1 MVRVCATNNFREGGL
16 VVNGLAPIIAPLETE
31 AIMSSAEQRIRQQ
44 LGGFIPDDLG
54 VSLTSVDAIESLTV
68 DDSTVHARI
77 VLGFPIDGIREHL
90 MTQIREHV
98 SEVLGGRE
106 LALDLTAKIIPHRAQ
121 SSLPAMDQVANVIA
135 IASGKGGVGKST
147 TAVNLALALQ
157 AEGARVGLLDADVF
171 GPSQPLM
178 LGLPDGTRPEV
189 LEGKYFVP
197 VDAYGLQTMSM
208 GYLTTK
214 QTPVVWR
221 GPKASGALVQM
232 MEQTRW
238 HQLDYLLVDLPPG
251 TGDIQLTLAQKI
263 PVAGAVVITTPQDIA
278 LLDAIKG
285 VEMFRKV
292 DIRVLGIVEN
302 MAVHICSQCGHHEH
316 VFGQGGG
323 EKMASEYHTEV
334 LAALPLSLRIREQAD
349 SGEPMVAACPDSEEA
364 GLYRQA
370 ARRLAARL
378 SLTEGGKRAFPKV
391 TQH

>member
-1 MVRVCATNNFREGGL
+1 
-16 VVNGLAPIIAPLETE
+16 
-31 AIMSSAEQRIRQQ
+31 MSSAMDKSEQQIRQH
-44 LGGFIPDDLG
+44 LGDFIPEDLG
-54 VSLTSVDAIESLTV
+54 VSLNQINGISAFELSETAVTTTVTLGYPCASIRDALIDAIHAHMAPVLAQRSLSVTV
-68 DDSTVHARI
+68 ASHI
-77 VLGFPIDGIREHL
+77 V
-90 MTQIREHV
+90 
-98 SEVLGGRE
+98 S
-106 LALDLTAKIIPHRAQ
+106 HRAQ
-121 SSLPAMDQVANVIA
+121 SSLPARDQVANIIA
-135 IASGKGGVGKST
+135 VASGKGGVGKST
-147 TAVNLALALQ
+147 SAVNLALALQ

-178 LGLPDGTRPEV
+178 LGLPDGTRPQL
-189 LEGKYFVP
+189 LEGKFFVP

-208 GYLTTK
+208 GYLTTQ

-238 HQLDYLLVDLPPG
+238 HELDYLLVDLPPG

-292 DIRVLGIVEN
+292 DIRVLGILEN
-302 MAVHICSQCGHHEH
+302 MAMHVCSQCGHQEAI
-316 VFGQGGG
+316 FGQGGG
-323 EKMASEYHTEV
+323 DKMAADYDTEV

-349 SGEPMVAACPDSEEA
+349 KGEPVMQAFPDSDEA
-364 GLYRQA
+364 ALYRSA

-378 SLTEGGKRAFPKV
+378 SLTEAGKRAFPNV

>member
-1 MVRVCATNNFREGGL
+1 
-16 VVNGLAPIIAPLETE
+16 
-31 AIMSSAEQRIRQQ
+31 MSSAEQRIRQQ

-68 DDSTVHARI
+68 DDSSVHARI
-77 VLGFPIDGIREHL
+77 VLGFPIDGIRERL
-90 MTQIREHV
+90 VGQIREHL
-98 SEVLGGRE
+98 SEELEGRE
-106 LALDLTAKIIPHRAQ
+106 LTLELAAEIIPHRAQ

-263 PVAGAVVITTPQDIA
+263 PVAGAVVITTPQDTA

-285 VEMFRKV
+285 VEMF
-292 DIRVLGIVEN
+292 L
-302 MAVHICSQCGHHEH
+302 Q
-316 VFGQGGG
+316 
-323 EKMASEYHTEV
+323 
-334 LAALPLSLRIREQAD
+334 P
-349 SGEPMVAACPDSEEA
+349 
-364 GLYRQA
+364 
-370 ARRLAARL
+370 
-378 SLTEGGKRAFPKV
+378 RA
-391 TQH
+391 

>member
-1 MVRVCATNNFREGGL
+1 MH
-16 VVNGLAPIIAPLETE
+16 
-31 AIMSSAEQRIRQQ
+31 SAEQRIRQQ
-44 LGGFIPDDLG
+44 LGHFIPEDLG
-54 VSLTSVDAIESLTV
+54 VSLESIGAVSNVSVSESQV
-68 DDSTVHARI
+68 SAEV
-77 VLGFPIDGIREHL
+77 VLGYPLEGVKASLEAKIGEHL
-90 MTQIREHV
+90 ADALE
-98 SEVLGGRE
+98 GR
-106 LALDLTAKIIPHRAQ
+106 ALSLSLRSQVVPHRAQ
-121 SSLPAMDQVANVIA
+121 SSLPALDQVANVIA
-135 IASGKGGVGKST
+135 VASGKGGVGKST

-178 LGLPDGTRPEV
+178 LGKPDGTRPEV
-189 LEGKYFVP
+189 LDGKVFVP
-197 VDAYGLQTMSM
+197 VEAYGLQTMSM

-238 HQLDYLLVDLPPG
+238 KQLDYLLVDLPPG

-302 MAVHICSQCGHHEH
+302 MAVHICSHCGHQEH

-323 EKMASEYHTEV
+323 QRMAQDYDTEV
-334 LAALPLSLRIREQAD
+334 LAALPLSLKIREQAD
-349 SGEPMVAACPDSEEA
+349 SGEPVVAACPDSEEA

-370 ARRLAARL
+370 ARRMAARL
-378 SLTEGGKRAFPKV
+378 SLTEAGKRAFPKI

>member
-1 MVRVCATNNFREGGL
+1 
-16 VVNGLAPIIAPLETE
+16 
-31 AIMSSAEQRIRQQ
+31 MSAAEQAIREQ
-44 LGGFIPDDLG
+44 LGRFVPEDLG
-54 VSLTSVDAIESLTV
+54 VSLAQANAAIDIVVGDAAVAATVTLGYPCAGMEPELQSRMQDHLADLLDGRAFSLSLKKQV
-68 DDSTVHARI
+68 
-77 VLGFPIDGIREHL
+77 
-90 MTQIREHV
+90 M
-98 SEVLGGRE
+98 
-106 LALDLTAKIIPHRAQ
+106 PHRTQ
-121 SSLPAMDQVANVIA
+121 SDMPALDQVANVIA
-135 IASGKGGVGKST
+135 VASGKGGVGKST

-178 LGLPDGTRPEV
+178 LGKPDGTRPEV
-189 LEGKYFVP
+189 LNGKTFVP

-208 GYLTTK
+208 GYLTTQ

-238 HQLDYLLVDLPPG
+238 QGLDYLLVDLPPG

-292 DIRVLGIVEN
+292 DIKVLGIVEN
-302 MAVHICSQCGHHEH
+302 MAVHICSNCGHQEH

-323 EKMASEYHTEV
+323 ERMAQEYDTEV
-334 LAALPLSLRIREQAD
+334 LAALPLSLKIREQAD
-349 SGEPMVAACPDSEEA
+349 SGKPVVAACPDSEEA
-364 GLYRQA
+364 ALYRKA
-370 ARRLAARL
+370 ARRMAARL
-378 SLTEGGKRAFPKV
+378 SLTEQGKRAFPKV

>member
-1 MVRVCATNNFREGGL
+1 MH
-16 VVNGLAPIIAPLETE
+16 
-31 AIMSSAEQRIRQQ
+31 SAEQRIRQQ
-44 LGGFIPDDLG
+44 LGHFIPEDLG
-54 VSLTSVDAIESLTV
+54 VSLESIGAVSNVSVSESQV
-68 DDSTVHARI
+68 SAEV
-77 VLGFPIDGIREHL
+77 VLGYPLEGVKASLEAKIGEHL
-90 MTQIREHV
+90 ADALE
-98 SEVLGGRE
+98 GR
-106 LALDLTAKIIPHRAQ
+106 ALSLSLRSQVVPHRAQ
-121 SSLPAMDQVANVIA
+121 SSLPALDQVANVIA
-135 IASGKGGVGKST
+135 VASGKGGVGKST

-178 LGLPDGTRPEV
+178 LGKPDGTRPEV
-189 LEGKYFVP
+189 LDGKVFVP
-197 VDAYGLQTMSM
+197 VEAYGLQTMSM

-238 HQLDYLLVDLPPG
+238 KQLDYLLVDLPPG

-302 MAVHICSQCGHHEH
+302 MAVHICSHCGHQEH

-323 EKMASEYHTEV
+323 QRMAQDYDTEV

-349 SGEPMVAACPDSEEA
+349 SGEPVVAACPDSEEA

-370 ARRLAARL
+370 ARRMAARL
-378 SLTEGGKRAFPKV
+378 SLTSKGRRAFPKV

>member
-1 MVRVCATNNFREGGL
+1 MH
-16 VVNGLAPIIAPLETE
+16 
-31 AIMSSAEQRIRQQ
+31 SAEQRIRQQ
-44 LGGFIPDDLG
+44 LGHFIPEDLG
-54 VSLTSVDAIESLTV
+54 VSLESIGAVSNVSVSESQV
-68 DDSTVHARI
+68 SAEV
-77 VLGFPIDGIREHL
+77 VLGYPLEGVKASLEAKIGEHL
-90 MTQIREHV
+90 ADALEGRALSLSLRSQIV
-98 SEVLGGRE
+98 
-106 LALDLTAKIIPHRAQ
+106 PHRAQ
-121 SSLPAMDQVANVIA
+121 SSLPALDQVANVIA
-135 IASGKGGVGKST
+135 VASGKGGVGKST

-178 LGLPDGTRPEV
+178 LGKPDGTRPEV
-189 LEGKYFVP
+189 LDGKVFVP
-197 VDAYGLQTMSM
+197 VEAYGLQTMSM

-238 HQLDYLLVDLPPG
+238 KQLDYLLVDLPPG

-302 MAVHICSQCGHHEH
+302 MAVHICSHCGHQEH

-323 EKMASEYHTEV
+323 QRMAQDYDTEV

-349 SGEPMVAACPDSEEA
+349 SGEPVVAACPDSEEA

-370 ARRLAARL
+370 ARRMAARL
-378 SLTEGGKRAFPKV
+378 SLTSKGKRAFPKV

>member
-1 MVRVCATNNFREGGL
+1 MGT
-16 VVNGLAPIIAPLETE
+16 
-31 AIMSSAEQRIRQQ
+31 AEQAIRQQ
-44 LGGFIPDDLG
+44 LGQFVPEDLG
-54 VSLTSVDAIESLTV
+54 VSLDQAGVDVALTV
-68 DDSTVHARI
+68 TDDSVSVALTLGYPCKGAEAQIEEQLRDALADPLGHRQLSLEIKTRI
-77 VLGFPIDGIREHL
+77 V
-90 MTQIREHV
+90 
-98 SEVLGGRE
+98 
-106 LALDLTAKIIPHRAQ
+106 PHRTQ
-121 SSLPAMDQVANVIA
+121 SDMPALDQVANVIA
-135 IASGKGGVGKST
+135 VASGKGGVGKST

-171 GPSQPLM
+171 GPSQPVM
-178 LGLPDGTRPEV
+178 LGKPDGTRPEV
-189 LEGKYFVP
+189 LDGKTFVP
-197 VDAYGLQTMSM
+197 VEAYGLQTMSM

-238 HQLDYLLVDLPPG
+238 QQLDYLLVDLPPG

-302 MAVHICSQCGHHEH
+302 MAVHICSECGHQEH

-323 EKMASEYHTEV
+323 ERMARDYDTEV

-349 SGEPMVAACPDSEEA
+349 NGKPVVAACPDSDEA
-364 GLYRQA
+364 ALYRKA

-378 SLTEGGKRAFPKV
+378 SLTGQGKRAFPKI

>member
-1 MVRVCATNNFREGGL
+1 MH
-16 VVNGLAPIIAPLETE
+16 
-31 AIMSSAEQRIRQQ
+31 SAEQRIRQQ
-44 LGGFIPDDLG
+44 LGHFIPEDLG
-54 VSLTSVDAIESLTV
+54 VSLESIGAVSNVSVSESQV
-68 DDSTVHARI
+68 SAEV
-77 VLGFPIDGIREHL
+77 VLGYPLEGVKASLEAKIGEHL
-90 MTQIREHV
+90 ADALE
-98 SEVLGGRE
+98 GR
-106 LALDLTAKIIPHRAQ
+106 ALSLSLRSQVVPHRAQ
-121 SSLPAMDQVANVIA
+121 SSLPALDQVANVIA
-135 IASGKGGVGKST
+135 VASGKGGVGKST

-178 LGLPDGTRPEV
+178 LGKPDGTRPEV
-189 LEGKYFVP
+189 LDGKVFVP
-197 VDAYGLQTMSM
+197 VEAYGLQTMSM

-238 HQLDYLLVDLPPG
+238 KQLDYLLVDLPPG

-302 MAVHICSQCGHHEH
+302 MAVHICSHCGHQEH

-323 EKMASEYHTEV
+323 QRLAQDYDTEV
-334 LAALPLSLRIREQAD
+334 LAALPLSLKIREQAD
-349 SGEPMVAACPDSEEA
+349 SGEPVVAACPDSEEA

-370 ARRLAARL
+370 ARRMAARL
-378 SLTEGGKRAFPKV
+378 SLTEAGKRAFPKI

>member
-1 MVRVCATNNFREGGL
+1 MH
-16 VVNGLAPIIAPLETE
+16 
-31 AIMSSAEQRIRQQ
+31 SAEQRIRQQ
-44 LGGFIPDDLG
+44 LGHFIPEDLG
-54 VSLTSVDAIESLTV
+54 VSLESIGAVSNVSVSESQV
-68 DDSTVHARI
+68 SAEV
-77 VLGFPIDGIREHL
+77 VLGYPLEGVKASLEAKIGEHL
-90 MTQIREHV
+90 ADALEGRALSLSLRSQIV
-98 SEVLGGRE
+98 
-106 LALDLTAKIIPHRAQ
+106 PHRAQ
-121 SSLPAMDQVANVIA
+121 SSLPALDQVANVIA
-135 IASGKGGVGKST
+135 VASGKGGVGKST

-178 LGLPDGTRPEV
+178 LGKPDGTRPEV
-189 LEGKYFVP
+189 LDGKVFVP
-197 VDAYGLQTMSM
+197 VEAYGLQTMSM

-238 HQLDYLLVDLPPG
+238 KQLDYLLVDLPPG

-302 MAVHICSQCGHHEH
+302 MAVHICSHCGHQEH

-323 EKMASEYHTEV
+323 QRMAQDYDTEV
-334 LAALPLSLRIREQAD
+334 LAALPLSLRQ
-349 SGEPMVAACPDSEEA
+349 SMPMWLLGSA
-364 GLYRQA
+364 
-370 ARRLAARL
+370 LATSATISAISCGSAPPLL
-378 SLTEGGKRAFPKV
+378 SPSTTQRAP
-391 TQH
+391 

>member
-1 MVRVCATNNFREGGL
+1 
-16 VVNGLAPIIAPLETE
+16 
-31 AIMSSAEQRIRQQ
+31 MSAAEQTIREQ
-44 LGGFIPDDLG
+44 LGRFVPEDLG
-54 VSLTSVDAIESLTV
+54 VSLDQAGAEIGIQTSSDAVTASVTLGYPCAGVESQLQ
-68 DDSTVHARI
+68 SQMRA
-77 VLGFPIDGIREHL
+77 HL
-90 MTQIREHV
+90 DALLE
-98 SEVLGGRE
+98 GRE
-106 LALDLTAKIIPHRAQ
+106 FILALKSQVAAHRTQ
-121 SSLPAMDQVANVIA
+121 SDMPALDQVANVIA
-135 IASGKGGVGKST
+135 VASGKGGVGKST

-178 LGLPDGTRPEV
+178 LGKPDGTRPEV
-189 LEGKYFVP
+189 LDGKTFVP

-208 GYLTTK
+208 GYLTTQ

-238 HQLDYLLVDLPPG
+238 QQLDYLLVDLPPG

-302 MAVHICSQCGHHEH
+302 MAVHICSECGHQEH

-323 EKMASEYHTEV
+323 ERMAQDYDTEV
-334 LAALPLSLRIREQAD
+334 LAALPLSLKIREQAD
-349 SGEPMVAACPDSEEA
+349 SGKPVVAACPDSEEA
-364 GLYRQA
+364 ALYRKA
-370 ARRLAARL
+370 ARRMAARL
-378 SLTEGGKRAFPKV
+378 SLTSKGKRAFPKV

>member
-1 MVRVCATNNFREGGL
+1 MH
-16 VVNGLAPIIAPLETE
+16 
-31 AIMSSAEQRIRQQ
+31 SAEQRIRQQ
-44 LGGFIPDDLG
+44 LGHFIPEDLG
-54 VSLTSVDAIESLTV
+54 VSLESIGAVSNVSVSESQV
-68 DDSTVHARI
+68 SAEV
-77 VLGFPIDGIREHL
+77 VLGYPLEGVRASLEAAIGEHL
-90 MTQIREHV
+90 ADALEGRALSLSLRSQIV
-98 SEVLGGRE
+98 
-106 LALDLTAKIIPHRAQ
+106 PHRAQ
-121 SSLPAMDQVANVIA
+121 SSLPALDQVANVIA
-135 IASGKGGVGKST
+135 VASGKGGVGKST

-178 LGLPDGTRPEV
+178 LGKPDGTRPEV
-189 LEGKYFVP
+189 LDGKVFVP
-197 VDAYGLQTMSM
+197 VEAYGLQTMSM

-238 HQLDYLLVDLPPG
+238 KQLDYLLVDLPPG

-302 MAVHICSQCGHHEH
+302 MAVHICSHCGHQEH

-323 EKMASEYHTEV
+323 QRMAQDYDTEV

-349 SGEPMVAACPDSEEA
+349 SGEPVVAACPDSEEA

-370 ARRLAARL
+370 ARRMAARL
-378 SLTEGGKRAFPKV
+378 SLTSKGKRAFPKV